1 MLSYTY
7 HFYNQ
12 TDVYFF
18 SEGLKIPPV
27 WIAWLPSLYRLKL
40 VNIKSW
46 SLVAKLNLAEA
57 IK

>member
-12 TDVYFF
+12 TRELIDMEFEIRVNY
-18 SEGLKIPPV
+18 
-27 WIAWLPSLYRLKL
+27 LYQSMRD
-40 VNIKSW
+40 W
-46 SLVAKLNLAEA
+46 SLVAKLNLAGA

>member
-12 TDVYFF
+12 TDVYFAMKVALLW
-18 SEGLKIPPV
+18 G
-27 WIAWLPSLYRLKL
+27 
-40 VNIKSW
+40 KSGISW
-46 SLVAKLNLAEA
+46 CSYNRSHESIREWNLAAKLNLAEA